1 MMQNERVICIRSW
14 NLDNSVDLSNNDT
27 SYENNRKIIYAL
39 NEFFLFFFCSKPLV
53 YYKRIVQSSSFEQCL
68 NIIDTGY

>member
-1 MMQNERVICIRSW
+1 MMQNERVICITSW

-39 NEFFLFFFCSKPLV
+39 NEFFLFFLLQT
-53 YYKRIVQSSSFEQCL
+53 IGIL
-68 NIIDTGY
+68 